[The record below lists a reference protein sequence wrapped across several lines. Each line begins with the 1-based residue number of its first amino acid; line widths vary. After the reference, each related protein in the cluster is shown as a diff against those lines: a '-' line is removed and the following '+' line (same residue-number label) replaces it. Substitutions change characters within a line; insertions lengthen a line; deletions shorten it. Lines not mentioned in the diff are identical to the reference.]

1 MMTHAAITDLAN
13 QARPPLR
20 MRPLCHDGRDR
31 PIDFRASA
39 LHNARVSSLL
49 TFLGF
54 GVATWALWR
63 LLNRQESAD
72 PEFQRRLQ
80 ADDRRARANRQAAAR
95 GAAPPADD
103 SIEPPA
109 AS

>member
-1 MMTHAAITDLAN
+1 VKAA
-13 QARPPLR
+13 
-20 MRPLCHDGRDR
+20 
-31 PIDFRASA
+31 F
-39 LHNARVSSLL
+39 
-49 TFLGF
+49 TFLAF
-54 GVATWALWR
+54 GVIAWALWR
-63 LLNRQESAD
+63 LLHRQESAD